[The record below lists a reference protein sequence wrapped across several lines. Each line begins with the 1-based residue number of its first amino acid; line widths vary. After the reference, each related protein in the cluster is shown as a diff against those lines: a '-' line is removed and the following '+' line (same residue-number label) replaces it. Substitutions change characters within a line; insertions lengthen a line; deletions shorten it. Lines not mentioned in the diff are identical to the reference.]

1 MLVCRMVCTEN
12 SRDTPQKNH
21 IRIKT
26 YIYIDVPGPVEAI
39 STLDEGKG
47 VVKGVIT
54 ANTSGK
60 KGDGANKI
68 IHFNL
73 SDKIPDSK

>member
-1 MLVCRMVCTEN
+1 M
-12 SRDTPQKNH
+12 
-21 IRIKT
+21 
-26 YIYIDVPGPVEAI
+26 EAI

>member
-12 SRDTPQKNH
+12 SRDTPQNH

-26 YIYIDVPGPVEAI
+26 HIYVDVPGPVEAI

-60 KGDGANKI
+60 KGGGANKI

-73 SDKIPDSK
+73 SDRIPDSK